1 MHLGLN
7 QQKCL
12 RVIKMLVCKNLKKIF
27 VEGNESICI
36 LDDINFNIS
45 KGETVSIIGSSGSG
59 KSTLLHVLSSL
70 EKADSG
76 EILLD
81 DSLITSL
88 TENELCAIRL
98 NKIGFIYQFHHLIK
112 ELNVKENIALPLII
126 KGEDVDDIESKT
138 NDIID
143 QVGLSERKNYQI
155 DKLSGGE
162 RQRVAIAR
170 AVVHKPK
177 IIFADEPT
185 GNLDKVNANNIFSLL
200 KDLVNYNQSSL
211 IMATHDLDIAV
222 LLDKKYS
229 IQNGDLIKI
238 KD

>member
-1 MHLGLN
+1 
-7 QQKCL
+7 
-12 RVIKMLVCKNLKKIF
+12 MLVCKNLKKIF

-36 LDDINFNIS
+36 LDDVNFNIS
-45 KGETVSIIGSSGSG
+45 KSETVSIIGSSGSG

-170 AVVHKPK
+170 AVAHKPK

-211 IMATHDLDIAV
+211 IMATHDLDIAE

>member
-1 MHLGLN
+1 
-7 QQKCL
+7 
-12 RVIKMLVCKNLKKIF
+12 MLVCKNLKKIF